1 MRRGLSVVQGGVGV
15 GKTTI
20 SRKLIQ
26 LFDDESDIYDFYLIL
41 DPKFESELFLLQHLI
56 ELFEIDSK
64 GGSLQ
69 DCRNALEHHLLKVGV
84 EQGKV
89 LVLII
94 DEGQNL
100 ESKYLDALRTLLNFE
115 TDDYKLVQLIIFG
128 QPEMGSLIKEYP
140 NFEDRI
146 SFHYDISPLDLD
158 DTRGFIFHRL
168 SVSGAPE
175 NKWFPDTVIEKI
187 HKQTNG
193 FPRKINKLC
202 HELLLY
208 MISENKEEIDS
219 NVFDDV
225 LAGKPPTGLLKK
237 QEPKEST
244 VSSNKLLNVL
254 RKNKPEPE
262 PEPEPENDDDWIGG
276 GVPTVDIIDE
286 DDIIAEAAPTEDENL
301 NPNLEEDKP
310 EPAPI
315 QKTIDSSVA
324 HPERLPWSQAISE
337 PVVHPGLI
345 PDGISSQIFRKE
357 ESILGIAVDGNKIVA
372 VSLQD
377 HRKTKRLIDVQVYE
391 HPSQIDFIKDPE
403 EASKALKAIIKMCA
417 KSVTHK
423 DFLTKKIIKSISTG
437 STIALSIHSHLMQLK
452 KVNIPLDSQGDKKNI
467 IAWNAKKQLSYDVNY
482 LQYEFVNQGQNKETV
497 LVGITNRQSLNK
509 SSEVFS
515 GKDWAVRWWHPVAM
529 SIHNSFLWNYSELSS
544 KTCFVLHFGETES
557 CLLGYSNGLLRAI
570 QSISI
575 GTQQL
580 DDAAVDFR
588 QSDTQYR
595 VPPSLLP
602 GKAKPGTALPIDDLL
617 RPVMESWTRELDRT
631 LTSLKRDFP
640 VADATHL
647 LLSGTAICVKNLHSY
662 LGGHLNL
669 ETEYF
674 NPLRNIAILPD
685 ESERAELNVSL
696 PLLTAAVGS
705 ALNLPNTVNLLPSS
719 FKQSEAFRLMV
730 NGGIR
735 VAAILLIGLFSLTGW
750 TYNQNNIYNEELKS
764 VKQVTTRLEPIK
776 DFFNSMDEN
785 KNSVKVQLNELSY
798 DTEYFERVLA
808 TLRFLSYNTPD
819 EITYDEVRFQMGWEK
834 KKNVLRGNQNI
845 LTQVIEVVDKD
856 VRVLKISGTV
866 LANPALKE
874 RYFKNYL
881 HTLEQSQL
889 FTNVEVIT
897 NRTEVGFDVDGM
909 TFLLKCIM

>member
-41 DPKFESELFLLQHLI
+41 DPKFESELSLLQHLI

-64 GGSLQ
+64 GDSLQ
-69 DCRNALEHHLLKVGV
+69 DCRNVLEHHLLKVGV
-84 EQGKV
+84 EQGKI

-168 SVSGAPE
+168 SASGAPE
-175 NKWFPDTVIEKI
+175 NNWFPDTVIEKI

-225 LAGKPPTGLLKK
+225 LAGKPPKGLLKK
-237 QEPKEST
+237 QAPKEST

-254 RKNKPEPE
+254 RKNAPEPE
-262 PEPEPENDDDWIGG
+262 PEPEMDGDDWIGG
-276 GVPTVDIIDE
+276 EAPSVDTKDKDAITTEVVPSD
-286 DDIIAEAAPTEDENL
+286 DENL
-301 NPNLEEDKP
+301 QPNQDEDKP
-310 EPAPI
+310 EQAPI
-315 QKTIDSSVA
+315 QQTIDSNIN
-324 HPERLPWSQAISE
+324 HLEELPESQAISG
-337 PVVHPGLI
+337 PVVRPGLF
-345 PDGISSQIFRKE
+345 PDGISPHIFLKE
-357 ESILGIAVDGNKIVA
+357 ESVFGIAVDGNKIVA

-403 EASKALKAIIKMCA
+403 EASKALKAIIKMCE

-423 DFLTKKIIKSISTG
+423 DFLTKKIIKTISTG

-452 KVNIPLDSQGDKKNI
+452 NVTIPQDSQGDKKNI

-497 LVGITNRQSLNK
+497 LVGITNRQMLNQT
-509 SSEVFS
+509 SEIFT

-529 SIHNSFLWNYSELSS
+529 SIHNAFLWNYSELSR
-544 KTCFVLHFGETES
+544 KTCFVLHFGENES
-557 CLLGYSNGLLRAI
+557 YLLGYSNGLLRAI

-580 DDAAVDFR
+580 DDATIDFP

-617 RPVMESWTRELDRT
+617 RPILESWTRELDRT

-640 VADATHL
+640 VTDATHL
-647 LLSGTAICVKNLHSY
+647 LLSGTANCVKNLHRY
-662 LGGHLNL
+662 LGGHLNM

-705 ALNLPNTVNLLPSS
+705 ALNLPNTVNLLPPV

-730 NGGIR
+730 KGGIR
-735 VAAILLIGLFSLTGW
+735 VAAILLISLFSLTGW
-750 TYNQNNIYNEELKS
+750 TYNQNSIYNEELKS
-764 VKQVTTRLEPIK
+764 VKKVTTRLEPIK
-776 DFFNSMDEN
+776 DFFYSMDEN

-834 KKNVLRGNQNI
+834 EDYVLRGNQNI

-881 HTLEQSQL
+881 RTLEQSQL

-897 NRTEVGFDVDGM
+897 KQTEIGFDVDGM